1 MMKDARKHRPLLSVA
16 SLLLASVVLACGESA
31 PPAKEPE
38 PEHEQARPRKSG
50 IKVAS
55 ELGEID
61 EAKTKQAFRELSPK
75 FMDCQKARL
84 GAVEVLSGEVKFF
97 VRVGADG
104 SAKYA
109 YVADS
114 DLGDRE
120 TEKCLIDSIM
130 AASWPKPD
138 GGEAEVTYAME
149 LPQQAPREANAWSSD
164 RVVTEMGPLE
174 ECTGGVTGFR
184 VTMYVVADA
193 HGKGKGG
200 KGGKVVACGV
210 SVPTRDAEA
219 KIDCIVD
226 AAKKLRLPSPGS
238 WPAKVTVKL

>member
-1 MMKDARKHRPLLSVA
+1 MRLSRLLVTLA
-16 SLLLASVVLACGESA
+16 TLASIALTTGACGEST

-61 EAKTKQAFRELSPK
+61 EAKTKQTFRDLSPK

-84 GAVEVLSGEVKFF
+84 GVVEVLSGEVKFF

-114 DLGDRE
+114 DLGDHE

-130 AASWPKPD
+130 AAAWPKPD

-149 LPQQAPREANAWSSD
+149 LPQQAPRDANAWPSD
-164 RVVTEMGPLE
+164 KVAGEMAPLAQ
-174 ECTGGVTGFR
+174 CTGGVSGFR
-184 VTMYVVADA
+184 VTMYVVADS
-193 HGKGKGG
+193 HGKGNGGKSG
-200 KGGKVVACGV
+200 KGGKVAACGV
-210 SVPTRDAEA
+210 SVPTRDADS
-219 KIDCIVD
+219 KVDCIMK
-226 AAKKLRLPSPGS
+226 AAKELKLPSPGS
-238 WPAKVTVKL
+238 WPAKVSVKL